1 MAQALRII
9 QPTDAGGEPRTIA
22 EALADFAA
30 QVAAESPV
38 IAIMIYE
45 TRDGNVVIKSLPQS
59 AVITRALVSAAYDV
73 LFPEVRPEA

>member
-1 MAQALRII
+1 MAQQLRII
-9 QPTDAGGEPRTIA
+9 QPSDEGGEPRTIA
-22 EALADFAA
+22 EALGDFAS
-30 QVAAESPV
+30 QVAAENPV

-73 LFPEVRPEA
+73 MFPEAKPEA